1 MLYIFKKKQFLKDL
15 LEDFVDI
22 HCHILPGIDDG
33 AKSIEESL
41 LLIKKMQALGFKQ
54 CIATPH
60 IMSDF
65 YPNTEVTIGNA
76 YQNLITELRKNKL
89 NHIIINPAAEYMMD
103 AHFETLVTQNN
114 LFPLKENYVL
124 VEMSYFQPPIHLEE
138 TLHKLILKNYIPVLA
153 HPERYVFYHQR
164 KTYLKALKNMGCK
177 FQLNMLSLT
186 EHYGKSTKTMAK
198 YLLEEQLIDFVAS
211 DIHHENHIEQIHN
224 IVLDKKEKQQLSKII
239 ETTKNTF
246 LLS

>member
-15 LEDFVDI
+15 LENFVDI

-124 VEMSYFQPPIHLEE
+124 VEMSYF
-138 TLHKLILKNYIPVLA
+138 
-153 HPERYVFYHQR
+153 
-164 KTYLKALKNMGCK
+164 
-177 FQLNMLSLT
+177 
-186 EHYGKSTKTMAK
+186 
-198 YLLEEQLIDFVAS
+198 
-211 DIHHENHIEQIHN
+211 
-224 IVLDKKEKQQLSKII
+224 
-239 ETTKNTF
+239 
-246 LLS
+246 